1 LSGGKS
7 KYNTNSKYKRR
18 KKIIRLKRGKNM
30 DLNSFELEELL
41 LSAIK
46 SEEESSK
53 LYKKIMKKTKNGL
66 LQDKLKFLAKEEE
79 KHKAF
84 IEDVYMN
91 HFPGKKIYLPL
102 ITPVPLPVIKITKET
117 PLSVLLSEAMN
128 AEDAASNFYKSLAE
142 RFEKGSKIN
151 NTLLYFSDME
161 IGHYKILE
169 QERYSMQRFEED
181 DVYWPM
187 MHVGP

>member
-1 LSGGKS
+1 
-7 KYNTNSKYKRR
+7 
-18 KKIIRLKRGKNM
+18 M
-30 DLNSFELEELL
+30 DLNNFNLEDLL

-53 LYKKIMKKTKNGL
+53 IYKKIMKKTKNGL

-84 IEDVYMN
+84 IEEIYMN
-91 HFPGKKIYLPL
+91 YFPDKKINLPL
-102 ITPVPLPVIKITKET
+102 KIPVPLPEIKVTNET
-117 PLSVLLSEAMN
+117 PLSILLSEAMN
-128 AEDAASNFYKSLAE
+128 AEDVASNFYKKLAE

-169 QERYSMQRFEED
+169 QEKYSMQRYEED

-187 MHVGP
+187 IHAGP

>member
-1 LSGGKS
+1 
-7 KYNTNSKYKRR
+7 
-18 KKIIRLKRGKNM
+18 M
-30 DLNSFELEELL
+30 DLNNFELEDLL

-46 SEEESSK
+46 SEEETSK
-53 LYKKIMKKTKNGL
+53 LYKKLKKKTRNGI
-66 LQDKLKFLAKEEE
+66 LQDKLKVLAKEEE

-84 IEDVYMN
+84 IEEIYLN
-91 HFPGKKIYLPL
+91 HFPGKKINLPL
-102 ITPVPLPVIKITKET
+102 QTPVPLPEIKITKET
-117 PLSVLLSEAMN
+117 SLSILFAEAMN
-128 AEDAASNFYKSLAE
+128 AEVVASNFYKKLAE

-169 QERYSMQRFEED
+169 QEKYSMQRYEED

-187 MHVGP
+187 IHVGP

>member
-1 LSGGKS
+1 
-7 KYNTNSKYKRR
+7 
-18 KKIIRLKRGKNM
+18 M
-30 DLNSFELEELL
+30 DLNNFELEDLL

-46 SEEESSK
+46 SEEETSK
-53 LYKKIMKKTKNGL
+53 FYKKLKKKTKNGL

-84 IEDVYMN
+84 IEEIYLN
-91 HFPGKKIYLPL
+91 HFPGKKINLTL
-102 ITPVPLPVIKITKET
+102 QIQVPLPEIKITKET
-117 PLSVLLSEAMN
+117 HLSILFAEAMN
-128 AEDAASNFYKSLAE
+128 AEVVASNFYKKLAE

-169 QERYSMQRFEED
+169 QEKYSMQRYEED